1 MASFDVLIVGGGNLG
16 LWTAYHLAKR
26 RIRRIAV
33 CERYWA
39 GFGATTRSAGVVRQQ
54 GGSET
59 AVKLGK
65 WSRELYRQLGQELGL
80 GSGFTEVGYYVIAS
94 SEEERAAFQDLVQL
108 RQRCGIANE
117 WLEPPELKR
126 RVPFVDWDRFLGATY
141 TPDDGF
147 VYPAIVARNITH
159 AVLKAG
165 VTLFEECEVQAIE
178 PLSSGYRVQTTRG
191 TFEAERVVDAAGPR
205 GARRIGAMLGIDV
218 PVSAA
223 RHQIVTFPERP
234 AAIPANFPMIFVLSQ
249 GYYLRPDEQGV
260 LLGMSNPE
268 EQADPTERFLLEF
281 DWAYYERLKPDW
293 EATIPSL
300 AGQPIGRAWT
310 GSIDYTPDHLP
321 IIDEP
326 RFGFYVVAAGGH
338 GMMWGPALGMKLAEL
353 ILDER
358 VTDLPDEEIRLSRF
372 AEPRRVRDAIALPF
386 PTR

>member
-1 MASFDVLIVGGGNLG
+1 MPSYDVLIVGGGNLG

-26 RIRRIAV
+26 GVQRIAI

-39 GFGATTRSAGVVRQQ
+39 GFGATTRSAGIVRQQ

-65 WSRELYRQLGQELGL
+65 WSRQLYQELGRELGL
-80 GSGFTEVGYYVIAS
+80 GSGFIEVGYYVVAS
-94 SEEERAAFQDLVQL
+94 TPEERAAFQELVAL
-108 RQRCGIANE
+108 RQRCGIENV
-117 WLEPPELKR
+117 WLEPDELR
-126 RVPFVDWDRFLGATY
+126 QRVPFVDWSRYEGATY

-147 VYPAIVARNITH
+147 VYPHIVARNITY
-159 AVLKAG
+159 AVLRAG
-165 VTLFEECEVQAIE
+165 VALFEECTVEEIE
-178 PLSSGYRVQTTRG
+178 PLSSGYRVHTSRG
-191 TFEAERVVDAAGPR
+191 TFEAERVVNAAGPR
-205 GARRIGAMLGIDV
+205 GARRIGELVGIEV

-223 RHQIVTFPERP
+223 RHQIVSFPERP
-234 AAIPANFPMIFVLSQ
+234 ADLPPAFPMLFVLAK

-268 EQADPTERFLLEF
+268 EQPDPTERFLLEF
-281 DWAYYERLKPDW
+281 DWDYFERLKPDW
-293 EATIPSL
+293 EATIPAL
-300 AGQPIGRAWT
+300 KGLPIGRAWT

-326 RFGFYVVAAGGH
+326 RHGFYVLAAGGH
-338 GMMWGPALGMKLAEL
+338 GMMWGPALGMKMAEL

-358 VTDLPDEEIRLSRF
+358 VSELPAEEIRLDRF
-372 AEPRRVRDAIALPF
+372 REPGKVRDAIALPF

>member
-1 MASFDVLIVGGGNLG
+1 MASYDVLIVGGGNLG

-26 RIRRIAV
+26 GTKRIAV

-65 WSRELYRQLGQELGL
+65 WSRELYRELGREFGL

-108 RQRCGIANE
+108 RQRCGVANE

-234 AAIPANFPMIFVLSQ
+234 AAMPANFPMIFVLSQ

-260 LLGMSNPE
+260 LLGMSNPA

>member
-1 MASFDVLIVGGGNLG
+1 MTSYDVLIVGGGNLG

-26 RIRRIAV
+26 GIGRILV
-33 CERYWA
+33 CERYYA
-39 GFGATTRSAGVVRQQ
+39 GFGATTRSAGIVRQQ
-54 GGSET
+54 GGSAT

-65 WSRELYRQLGQELGL
+65 WSRELYRELGREL
-80 GSGFTEVGYYVIAS
+80 GVGSGFTEVGYYVLAS
-94 SEEERAAFQDLVQL
+94 TEEERRAFQDLVDL
-108 RQRCGIANE
+108 RQRCGISNE
-117 WLEPPELKR
+117 WVEPHELER
-126 RVPFVDWDRFLGATY
+126 RLPFIDSTRYLGATY

-147 VYPAIVARNITH
+147 VNPMIVARNITL

-165 VTLFEECEVQAIE
+165 VTLLEECEVLAIE

-191 TFEAERVVDAAGPR
+191 PFEADRVVNAAGPR

-223 RHQIVTFPERP
+223 RHQIVSFTERP
-234 AAIPANFPMIFVLSQ
+234 AAMPANFPMIFVLSQ

-268 EQADPTERFLLEF
+268 EHADPTERFLLEF

-326 RFGFYVVAAGGH
+326 RFGFYVLAAGGH
-338 GMMWGPALGMKLAEL
+338 GMMWGPALGMKMAEL

-358 VTDLPDEEIRLSRF
+358 VTDLPDEEIRISRF
-372 AEPRRVRDAIALPF
+372 SEPRRVRDAIALPF